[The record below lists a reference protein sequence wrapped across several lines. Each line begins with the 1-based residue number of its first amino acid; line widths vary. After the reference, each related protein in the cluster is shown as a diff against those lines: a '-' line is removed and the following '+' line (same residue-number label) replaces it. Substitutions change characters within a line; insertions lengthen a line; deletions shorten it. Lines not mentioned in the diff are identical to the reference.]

1 MRAAYRVH
9 RKIGYDQASN
19 LSSARR
25 AVKLSLSL
33 NRFWPVLL
41 GSLLCAAAHAQP
53 VSHLQ
58 VRVVTGGQDLSA
70 GSVLE
75 LRIYEA
81 GKAVRRLPLTHGE
94 SWPRDSTRVIP
105 LTLSDAL
112 DPRNVLRFSLYY
124 RAASPLTPPWEV
136 VAADVDLSAGHGP
149 PQLLLNTTLSGEIER
164 QGELAT
170 LERDVS
176 TMTCVTDADCDD
188 QRSCNGHERCAPR
201 TAGADARGC
210 VRGSPV
216 VCPVNQ
222 VCSEGR
228 GCIGADS
235 AKTLRAAEV
244 DAARELALRALGP
257 AIRASAA
264 RRVPAVPAGRAWS
277 ALRPRR

>member
-1 MRAAYRVH
+1 
-9 RKIGYDQASN
+9 
-19 LSSARR
+19 
-25 AVKLSLSL
+25 
-33 NRFWPVLL
+33 VLL
-41 GSLLCAAAHAQP
+41 GSLLTAAVHAQP

-58 VRVVTGGQDLSA
+58 VRIVTGGQDLSA

-112 DPRNVLRFSLYY
+112 DPRSVLRYSLYY
-124 RAASPLTPPWEV
+124 RAASPLAPPWQV
-136 VAADVDLSAGHGP
+136 VSADVDLSAGRAP
-149 PQLLLNTTLSGEIER
+149 SQLLLNATLSGEIER

-235 AKTLRAAEV
+235 AKTLAT
-244 DAARELALRALGP
+244 P
-257 AIRASAA
+257 
-264 RRVPAVPAGRAWS
+264 PK
-277 ALRPRR
+277 

>member
-1 MRAAYRVH
+1 M
-9 RKIGYDQASN
+9 
-19 LSSARR
+19 
-25 AVKLSLSL
+25 KLSLWL

-41 GSLLCAAAHAQP
+41 GSLLTAAVHAQP

-58 VRVVTGGQDLSA
+58 VRIVTGGQDLSA

-112 DPRNVLRFSLYY
+112 DPRSVLRYSLYY
-124 RAASPLTPPWEV
+124 RAASPLAPPWQV
-136 VAADVDLSAGHGP
+136 VSADVDLSAGRAP
-149 PQLLLNTTLSGEIER
+149 SQLLLNATLSGEIER

-188 QRSCNGHERCAPR
+188 QRTCNGHERCAPR

-216 VCPVNQ
+216 ACPVNQ

-235 AKTLRAAEV
+235 AKTLAT
-244 DAARELALRALGP
+244 P
-257 AIRASAA
+257 
-264 RRVPAVPAGRAWS
+264 PK
-277 ALRPRR
+277 

>member
-1 MRAAYRVH
+1 M
-9 RKIGYDQASN
+9 N
-19 LSSARR
+19 LSPW
-25 AVKLSLSL
+25 L

-58 VRVVTGGQDLSA
+58 VRVVIGAQDLSA

-75 LRIYEA
+75 LRIYEP

-94 SWPRDSTRVIP
+94 SWPHDSTRVIP

-124 RAASPLTPPWEV
+124 RAASPLTPPWQV
-136 VAADVDLSAGHGP
+136 VAADVDLSAGRGS

-170 LERDVS
+170 QERDVS

-201 TAGADARGC
+201 GAGADARGC

-235 AKTLRAAEV
+235 AKTLAT
-244 DAARELALRALGP
+244 P
-257 AIRASAA
+257 
-264 RRVPAVPAGRAWS
+264 PK
-277 ALRPRR
+277 